1 VANHCVFRFLRRVWL
16 SIITAALPL
25 ASTLVATCYC
35 CADPEKGARLTACDT
50 PGRTRPDAPPGPDAC
65 PGPAPSGSRPRIY
78 LHIGEPKTG
87 TSFLQR
93 ALWGNRDWLAAQGV
107 TLPGYSHR
115 DHNRASRDLR
125 EAPREASDPSDPWA
139 GEWDVLTGQALRA
152 PGVAVISDEILAAC
166 HPGQADRAVRSLLP
180 ADVHVILTVRDFATV
195 LPAEWQERVK
205 CRGTAPWAEWL
216 DEVAGATP
224 AGDRR
229 KRSWF
234 WAVHDTLAILGMW
247 SQHIP
252 PDHVHV
258 ITLPP
263 GGPAGVLWARFA
275 SVLGIDPGPAD
286 LAGTHLN
293 PSLGPAEAEFLR
305 QVNQALPADVPD
317 WFYTRD
323 IKRILA
329 LDLLRA
335 RPAQAQLALPPGRAG
350 WAREQSGILV
360 EGLRDAKYH
369 IVGDLGEL
377 VPQPDRLAEG
387 YGGPTDQAAGHL
399 VDAAVQATAAL
410 LHHMYLERAGSAG
423 RPPQPPA
430 GLRQLPSRWEWTLLN
445 GAWTKRV
452 LRRASHRP
460 AVRWVRVL
468 IWRVLMRP
476 AAHQR

>member
-1 VANHCVFRFLRRVWL
+1 M
-16 SIITAALPL
+16 
-25 ASTLVATCYC
+25 
-35 CADPEKGARLTACDT
+35 
-50 PGRTRPDAPPGPDAC
+50 
-65 PGPAPSGSRPRIY
+65 
-78 LHIGEPKTG
+78 HIGEPKTG

-93 ALWGNRDWLAAQGV
+93 ALWGNRARLAAQGV

-166 HPGQADRAVRSLLP
+166 HPGQADRAVRSLLA

-205 CRGTAPWAEWL
+205 CRGTAPWADWL
-216 DEVAGATP
+216 DEVASAAP
-224 AGDRR
+224 AADRR

-263 GGPAGVLWARFA
+263 CGPADVLWARFA

-286 LAGTHLN
+286 LAGAHLN

-305 QVNQALPADVPD
+305 QVNEALPADVPD

-335 RPAQAQLALPPGRAG
+335 RPAQAPLALPPGRAG
-350 WAREQSGILV
+350 WVLDQSAILV
-360 EGLRDAKYH
+360 EGLRDAKYD

-377 VPQPDRLAEG
+377 VPQPDRLA
-387 YGGPTDQAAGHL
+387 GGDASCTGMPLSQAAGQAAGRAAGEAAGHAAGQL
-399 VDAAVQATAAL
+399 VDAAVHATAAL
-410 LHHMYLERAGSAG
+410 LHHMYLEQTGSAA
-423 RPPQPPA
+423 RPPRPAA
-430 GLRQLPSRWEWTLLN
+430 GLRQLPSRWEWTVLN
-445 GAWTKRV
+445 GAWTRRV

-460 AVRWVRVL
+460 SVRWVRVL

-476 AAHQR
+476 AAQQR